1 MRLLR
6 CDVRVTKL
14 TGLLTRE
21 DFKYDPTQWWLLHFD
36 ALRTPMLTTV
46 VPLYMYVRGVRS
58 CVPNGYVSHQVCII
72 GTNIDGTC
80 ALTTVLPVRKML
92 I

>member
-6 CDVRVTKL
+6 CDVRMKL
-14 TGLLTRE
+14 MGLVTRE
-21 DFKYDPTQWWLLHFD
+21 DFKYDPTQCWVLHCD
-36 ALRTPMLTTV
+36 ALRNPMLTV
-46 VPLYMYVRGVRS
+46 VVNLCMCVRGVRP
-58 CVPNGYVSHQVCII
+58 CVPTGYVSTQVCII